1 MYNKYLVLRFRNAK
15 LFRNRED
22 GSCKDYVFDLT
33 IKGGYR
39 KRMDKKNGVFE
50 KQFSQPITVHQIS
63 NLIHVLFNERPVPSH
78 RECFYPK
85 IDYLFEKAKDSFLKY
100 TDCVGNDGLVKTT
113 NKVKGE
119 DQYITEKTKVSKAV
133 WNSWNP
139 SPQINWDIIKL
150 YLGSQ
155 ENIDWFFGQIIDL
168 LGVNPLSHN
177 VETVRISLLTK
188 NLDNLFNGLTKI
200 ERSGLIRYI
209 RDNQG
214 AHIINNDRISLT
226 VNSGIDN
233 VVILN
238 GEILVPINDEDIDK
252 LKLSKG
258 CATILDG
265 GYVWIDSVKSAHEI
279 TSDGYEKVGNISTEK
294 Y

>member
-1 MYNKYLVLRFRNAK
+1 M
-15 LFRNRED
+15 D

-33 IKGGYR
+33 IKEGYR
-39 KRMDKKNGVFE
+39 KRMDKVKGIFE
-50 KQFSQPITVHQIS
+50 KQFKEPITIHQIS

-85 IDYLFEKAKDSFLKY
+85 VDYFYEKAKNSFLKY
-100 TDCVGNDGLVKTT
+100 TDCVGNDGLIKTH
-113 NKVKGE
+113 NSFKKE
-119 DQYITEKTKVSKAV
+119 DNFIFEKTKVSKAV
-133 WNSWNP
+133 YNSWNP
-139 SPQINWDIIKL
+139 SPQINWDIVKL

-155 ENIDWFFGQIIDL
+155 ENIDWFFGEIIDL
-168 LGVNPLSHN
+168 LGVNPLSYN

-200 ERSGLIRYI
+200 ERKGLIRYI

-214 AHIINNDRISLT
+214 QHIINNDRISLT

-233 VVILN
+233 VIILN
-238 GEILVPINDEDIDK
+238 GEILVPINDGDIEK

-279 TSDGYEKVGNISTEK
+279 TSDGYEKVGDISTEK

>member
-1 MYNKYLVLRFRNAK
+1 
-15 LFRNRED
+15 
-22 GSCKDYVFDLT
+22 
-33 IKGGYR
+33 
-39 KRMDKKNGVFE
+39 MDKKNGIFE

-100 TDCVGNDGLVKTT
+100 TDCVGNDGLIKTT

-139 SPQINWDIIKL
+139 SPQINWDIVKL

-155 ENIDWFFGQIIDL
+155 ENIDWFFGEIIDL
-168 LGVNPLSHN
+168 LGVNPLSYN
-177 VETVRISLLTK
+177 VEKIRISLLTK
-188 NLDNLFNGLTKI
+188 NLDKLFNGLTKI

-214 AHIINNDRISLT
+214 QHIINVEKRYNLT

-238 GEILVPINDEDIDK
+238 GEILVPINDEDIEK

-279 TSDGYEKVGNISTEK
+279 TSDGYEKVGDISTEK